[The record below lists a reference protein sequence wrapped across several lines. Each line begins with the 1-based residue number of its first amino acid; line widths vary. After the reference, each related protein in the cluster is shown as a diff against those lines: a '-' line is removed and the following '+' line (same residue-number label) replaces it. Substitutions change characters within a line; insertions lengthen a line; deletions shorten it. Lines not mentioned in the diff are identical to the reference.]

1 MVSLTFKVKKI
12 FANVSVCAHYF
23 LRDPKFSFVWFNGF
37 NLSFLMNRLS
47 LHQFD
52 IIRSVV
58 LGGTNQL
65 GNYSEEVSL
74 EDREHIMRETRLLEP
89 SLAVSMN

>member
-1 MVSLTFKVKKI
+1 MVSLTFKVKKDVHKRI
-12 FANVSVCAHYF
+12 C
-23 LRDPKFSFVWFNGF
+23 LRTLFFQGPKSSFVWF

-52 IIRSVV
+52 SIHSVV